1 MVVVIEQGHPNEGG
15 LHTARALWVLASFYA
30 LGSAKL
36 FPILY
41 RAIRSPGPDDSAV
54 AVSVVLILLWA
65 FIAVHIITAAG
76 ARRQRAWARI
86 VSRIIAFIL
95 FPVIPVGTGF
105 ALYILRNTR
114 PDRWAPPPIH
124 VDRQSPVC

>member
-30 LGSAKL
+30 LGLAKL

-54 AVSVVLILLWA
+54 AVSVVLILLCA

-76 ARRQRAWARI
+76 ARRQRAWARS

-105 ALYILRNTR
+105 ALYILRNTQ
-114 PDRWAPPPIH
+114 PGRWAPPPIH
-124 VDRQSPVC
+124 VD